1 MKRITLLLLLA
12 ALLLVANGLVVTR
25 RASAMGSAGYKL
37 DWFTL
42 MTGTG
47 GRMSSAKYAAQIT
60 VGQSVI
66 GGADSASYDACL
78 GYWCGA
84 GRTYTVFLPLVVRGS

>member
-47 GRMSSAKYAAQIT
+47 GRMSSAKIR
-60 VGQSVI
+60 
-66 GGADSASYDACL
+66 GADHGRSVGDRRRGL
-78 GYWCGA
+78 CGI
-84 GRTYTVFLPLVVRGS
+84 